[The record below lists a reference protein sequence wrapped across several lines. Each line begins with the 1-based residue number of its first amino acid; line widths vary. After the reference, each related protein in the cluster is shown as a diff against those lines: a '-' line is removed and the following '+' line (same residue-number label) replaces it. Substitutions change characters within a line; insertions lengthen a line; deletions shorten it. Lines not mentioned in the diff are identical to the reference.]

1 MFSIFKKYHKKSFFS
16 EFSSEWKKILKDIL
30 FVYKNFIHWNISKL
44 IISIW
49 SIILAMGV
57 AFPFF
62 VLALIVGLIDPIPWV
77 SIIGYVLTGTD
88 ISLELIGSLAQHP
101 YWIAI
106 MVFLI
111 ATCIVIF
118 LLASSYSLILQ
129 AHLIFSYTKW
139 KKLGFKDNL
148 YFSKTHISTLMWIL
162 CWNMAYLIA
171 PIFIGLSI
179 MLWIYVLHIDLGI
192 ISGEVFWILTLII
205 TFIFAFIMS
214 FVVYKILFWY
224 IILSEEKV
232 KKIKSSRHHLMA

>member
-1 MFSIFKKYHKKSFFS
+1 
-16 EFSSEWKKILKDIL
+16 
-30 FVYKNFIHWNISKL
+30 
-44 IISIW
+44 
-49 SIILAMGV
+49 MGV

-129 AHLIFSYTKW
+129 AHLIFSYTK
-139 KKLGFKDNL
+139 
-148 YFSKTHISTLMWIL
+148 
-162 CWNMAYLIA
+162 
-171 PIFIGLSI
+171 
-179 MLWIYVLHIDLGI
+179 
-192 ISGEVFWILTLII
+192 
-205 TFIFAFIMS
+205 
-214 FVVYKILFWY
+214 
-224 IILSEEKV
+224 
-232 KKIKSSRHHLMA
+232 